1 MAELDARHDRLL
13 LNEGIAVASVRDL
26 QFIDTQG
33 VWYHNVC
40 LVSGCLSLLLKE
52 HSVIRVQSDELK
64 LNVLTLEWLNGT
76 VWALFL
82 NINFNDY
89 IILDSVVFWVDTCPS
104 ISSLFVLYRSGC
116 FLPYDV
122 SFERA

>member
-1 MAELDARHDRLL
+1 
-13 LNEGIAVASVRDL
+13 
-26 QFIDTQG
+26 
-33 VWYHNVC
+33 
-40 LVSGCLSLLLKE
+40 
-52 HSVIRVQSDELK
+52 VIRVQSDELK

-104 ISSLFVLYRSGC
+104 ISSLFVLN
-116 FLPYDV
+116 
-122 SFERA
+122 